1 MLAEIT
7 ILIPSDEILVDSWI
21 WFLFLVS
28 FGGKWNWLSDERRM
42 NLFYLVA
49 DFKTTTSHPTVPS
62 HIAIAIDFG
71 TIVVVG
77 PVGVRS

>member
-42 NLFYLVA
+42 NLFLGC
-49 DFKTTTSHPTVPS
+49 DF
-62 HIAIAIDFG
+62 
-71 TIVVVG
+71 
-77 PVGVRS
+77 VRAET